1 MMNKYQQGDSERF
14 NRVKSIMSSMGIDE
28 NDLAGKSPEEIEDF
42 LCGKFGISKS
52 MLEKLAGRFNK
63 GTVKH

>member
-1 MMNKYQQGDSERF
+1 MLSSFYNDMMNKYQQGDSEMF

-28 NDLAGKSPEEIEDF
+28 NDLAGKSRRRNRDL

-52 MLEKLAGRFNK
+52 ILKN
-63 GTVKH
+63 

>member
-1 MMNKYQQGDSERF
+1 MNKYQQGDSEMF

-42 LCGKFGISKS
+42 YVVNLVFQKVCLKTSRK
-52 MLEKLAGRFNK
+52 
-63 GTVKH
+63 V

>member
-1 MMNKYQQGDSERF
+1 MMNKYQQGDSEMF

-42 LCGKFGISKS
+42 F
-52 MLEKLAGRFNK
+52 MW
-63 GTVKH
+63 